1 MENETMVIL
10 FIILSGMANDKL
22 ESLQNGKTDIL
33 YPANEIEKVR

>member
-10 FIILSGMANDKL
+10 FIIHSGMVNDKL